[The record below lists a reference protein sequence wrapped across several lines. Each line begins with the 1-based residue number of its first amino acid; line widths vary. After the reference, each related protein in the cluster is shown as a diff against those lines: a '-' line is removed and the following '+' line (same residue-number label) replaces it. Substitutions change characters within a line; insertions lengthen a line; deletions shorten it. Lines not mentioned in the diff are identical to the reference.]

1 MYPNQPITP
10 AAKSHLNAQWSFVN
24 DMSKTIFRSAQ
35 KITELNIDFAQ
46 TLMEESTQAG
56 QEILSAK
63 MPVEILSSTAEKIYP
78 LAEKMRTYQRYLTR
92 IAADA
97 QVDLSKCAEE
107 HVQETSQTAQA
118 LADEVIK
125 MTTEEIETVKQRQ
138 LDAVQQASDQI
149 NEFQN
154 SGEKIQHSVFSS
166 KAKTTGNG
174 ESHESSRTDAPQ
186 STPQSS
192 AASGAKQGS
201 AQRKES

>member
-10 AAKSHLNAQWSFVN
+10 AAKSHLNAQWSFFN
-24 DMSKTIFRSAQ
+24 DMSKTAFRSAQ

-56 QEILSAK
+56 QELLSAK

-78 LAEKMRTYQRYLTR
+78 LAEKIRSYQRYLMR

-107 HVQETSQTAQA
+107 HVQETSHTAQA

-125 MTTEEIETVKQRQ
+125 MTTEEIEIVKQRQ
-138 LDAVQQASDQI
+138 LDAVRQASDQI

-154 SGEKIQHSVFSS
+154 AGDKMQHSVFSS
-166 KAKTTGNG
+166 KGRVSGDG
-174 ESHESSRTDAPQ
+174 ESRESSRSDISH
-186 STPQSS
+186 STPQ
-192 AASGAKQGS
+192 SGAKQGS
-201 AQRKES
+201 AQRKEA